1 VGVATSTNW
10 GVYGPYFGYHWGF
23 VYYSMESYTNHQ
35 GMLGIEL
42 IDAQTRGLAW
52 RMFASVK
59 LLHSDPAKI
68 WKTADNN
75 IKEAFRSY
83 PPSPKAVDAKKKQW
97 AKDDSAKK
105 PPQP

>member
-1 VGVATSTNW
+1 
-10 GVYGPYFGYHWGF
+10 
-23 VYYSMESYTNHQ
+23 MESYTNHQ
-35 GMLGIEL
+35 RTLGIEP
-42 IDAQTRGLAW
+42 INANARGLAL

-75 IKEAFRSY
+75 IKDAFRSY
-83 PPSPKAVDAKKKQW
+83 PPSQKAVEATKKPG

-105 PPQP
+105 PSQP